1 MDLKPEELIRGDLIE
16 VHWSDICEEPTGDPD
31 EAEVYP
37 RVSVGYFWARKASKR
52 GMPVLVTTTT
62 IDKDEETSQS
72 GWCAYPESVITRIKS
87 IRKKRRPRK
96 KKEGNE

>member
-16 VHWSDICEEPTGDPD
+16 VHWVDIWEEPVGDPD
-31 EAEVYP
+31 EAEIGP
-37 RVSVGYFWARKASKR
+37 RVSVGYFWERKESR
-52 GMPVLVTTTT
+52 GLPILITTTT
-62 IDKDEETSQS
+62 IDKEEDTGQS

-96 KKEGNE
+96 KQEGNE